1 MNNGQDGGGW
11 THFLSIVLMTVKKNT
26 FNNGGNNGHEL
37 KKNVTCKQISMP
49 CSKTNSGYNVI
60 IFWSDWPNE
69 ISKFYPT

>member
-1 MNNGQDGGGW
+1 MNNGQDGGVDPFSF
-11 THFLSIVLMTVKKNT
+11 HCSNDSKKNT